1 MSERDDNTLR
11 ELGWRRNLTPA
22 EQELL
27 QRHRGRHPEAQADW
41 EAETALTTLLD
52 RLPDAPLPSNFT
64 AQVLHAVER
73 TSREPVGPAGIWDAV
88 RARLRP
94 LLPRLAWSVGLIAA
108 LLLVWQRYEVTQHER
123 LVAGVALV
131 LQAAALPEPQDVMQ
145 DFEVIQQL
153 DQFPPARDLEL
164 LAALSQ

>member
-27 QRHRGRHPEAQADW
+27 QRHRTRHPEAQADW
-41 EAETALTTLLD
+41 EAETALTALLN

-73 TSREPVGPAGIWDAV
+73 TPLEPARPAGIWDAV

-94 LLPRLAWSVGLIAA
+94 LVPRLAWSVGLIAA
-108 LLLVWQRYEVTQHER
+108 LLLVWQRYEVAQRER

-131 LQAAALPEPQDVMQ
+131 LQAALPEPQNVMQ

-153 DQFPPARDLEL
+153 DQLPPARDLEL
-164 LAALSQ
+164 LTALSQ